1 MYVYDTCIY
10 IYYVYIY
17 IMYYVYIYIHTHLYT
32 NHYKNCLKI
41 YQNSETIQ
49 LQKTCTKF
57 LSKHELQI

>member
-1 MYVYDTCIY
+1 M
-10 IYYVYIY
+10 YIY

-32 NHYKNCLKI
+32 NHYKNCLKN